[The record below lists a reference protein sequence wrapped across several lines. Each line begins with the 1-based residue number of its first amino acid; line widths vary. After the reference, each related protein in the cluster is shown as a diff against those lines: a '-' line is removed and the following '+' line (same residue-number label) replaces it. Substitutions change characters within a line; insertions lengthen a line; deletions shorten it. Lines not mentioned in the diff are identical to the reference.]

1 MAIRNNQS
9 FSIQSSTRS
18 VSTNTSEQIWKRNKA
33 WPEFPESVSSSD
45 EKFVGLCAV
54 WPGDNTGNNGNESSV
69 TCQVSN
75 SGTYQVERVGI
86 STTNRSTNQYV
97 EWSTP
102 FDNNALYDATVT
114 FTDTGDVVTR
124 SSHGYIE
131 GDIVQF
137 YRISSTTGITEGKD
151 YYVINPTTNTFQI
164 SATESGS
171 AVALTTD
178 GSGSLLP
185 YKIETIKITPTS
197 GNIERLDLDNK
208 FAPFSR
214 GGYTSGWLEIKLS
227 LPSCT
232 SLQLSN
238 ISDFTAVMAK
248 YLESIEIY
256 NLSSSITS
264 FQNMCSGCTN
274 LQNFVIDPSLSSNV
288 TSFSSAFSDCYNLD
302 RAPYLDTSS
311 ATNISFMFNECFK
324 LKKLPL
330 YDFSSVTN
338 ATAAFQSC
346 TSLEEIPQFDFSSCT
361 IMSSTFASC
370 YSLKEVPYLNTGLV
384 LSFSSCFS
392 SCYSLAKVADF
403 DMTSVTSVNFMF
415 SNCRSLI
422 TAPNFLNFNSSG
434 VDQARSVFSN
444 CVALRK
450 VPDTDYTS
458 CTNWDDHFSNCIS
471 LEKLPRY
478 NMPNM
483 NNGRSSVLY
492 NCANI
497 QVIPSHWNF
506 GTGTSSSGLSISGC
520 ASLQRIES
528 TDLYD
533 VSFSVANAKL
543 SFNSLNEIYTN
554 LSTVTSQTITVSSNP
569 GTVADNTSIATDKG
583 WTVTG

>member
-54 WPGDNTGNNGNESSV
+54 WPGDSTGNNGNETAVNCLVSS
-69 TCQVSN
+69 

-86 STTNRSTNQYV
+86 STISRSQGQAA
-97 EWSTP
+97 EWSTS
-102 FDNNALYDATVT
+102 FNNNALYDATVT

-197 GNIERLDLDNK
+197 GNITRLDLDDK
-208 FAPFSR
+208 FASFPT

-227 LPSCT
+227 FPSCT
-232 SLQLSN
+232 NLFFSSGADSN
-238 ISDFTAVMAK
+238 GAEAK

-256 NLSSSITS
+256 NISSSTTS
-264 FQNMCSGCTN
+264 FQGMCNGCTN
-274 LQNFVIDPSLSSNV
+274 LRNFVMDPSLSSNV
-288 TSFSSAFSDCYNLD
+288 TNFSSTFSDCYNLD

-338 ATAAFQSC
+338 ATAAFQTCS
-346 TSLEEIPQFDFSSCT
+346 SLEEIPQFDFSSCT
-361 IMSSTFASC
+361 LMNSAFASC
-370 YSLKEVPYLNTGLV
+370 YSLREVPYLNTGSV
-384 LSFSSCFS
+384 LSFSSTFT
-392 SCYSLAKVADF
+392 SCYSLEKVADF

-415 SNCRSLI
+415 NNCKSLI

-434 VDQARSVFSN
+434 VTQARSVFSN

-458 CTNWDDHFSNCIS
+458 CTNWDSHFSNCLS

-492 NCANI
+492 NCGNI

-520 ASLQRIES
+520 NSLQRIES

-533 VSFSVANAKL
+533 VSFSVSNARL
-543 SFNSLNEIYTN
+543 SATSLNEIYTN
-554 LSTVTSQTITVSSNP
+554 LSTVTSQTITVSNNP
-569 GTVADNTSIATDKG
+569 GTSTDDTSIATDKG